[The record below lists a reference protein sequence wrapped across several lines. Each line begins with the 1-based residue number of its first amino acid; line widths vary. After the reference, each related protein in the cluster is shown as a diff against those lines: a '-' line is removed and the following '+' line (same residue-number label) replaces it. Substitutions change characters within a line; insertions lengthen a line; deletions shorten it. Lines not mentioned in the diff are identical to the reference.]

1 MFAEEV
7 VVDREYL
14 YLGQYVEV
22 VEIHGQE
29 DWADVVIENRFGERT
44 TIKVTELSPKTGTKK
59 PELLSAPRRNRFY

>member
-29 DWADVVIENRFGERT
+29 DWADVVIENR
-44 TIKVTELSPKTGTKK
+44 KVTELSPKTGTKK